1 MVMCEFAV
9 GDRMKKGIVSLLRV
23 YDDVGNEVIVVVY
36 ETGKIE
42 VVRERAWGVVKR
54 KVLFSC
60 DVTVG

>member
-1 MVMCEFAV
+1 MCEFAV